1 MTRTRLRGAMLVG
14 AAAPLMAAVAMIVM
28 AASSEEPR
36 AAAATGPCGTAH
48 DGLTSEEFEFIGHF
62 NDWRANMGYTSPL
75 EVSGVLNA
83 AASFMAEEI
92 ASGRVLG
99 GHIDSYGR
107 SWHPRAMDCGWPLP
121 GGSGEGT
128 SAIVSSQPINVSAYE
143 AVYGGTTQ
151 GYSHQG
157 VTYPLSGAHLNY
169 NPSGLPTKCMGVGHA
184 KSQDGRR
191 EAWIVYVAQFYSNQP
206 CPQLVT
212 GTPPTSTP
220 TQGTIVSTPTP
231 TASPSPTATPSPT
244 PPVVPTATGLRA
256 IAPQVVSDVTHP
268 AN

>member
-1 MTRTRLRGAMLVG
+1 MLVG

-48 DGLTSEEFEFIGHF
+48 DGLTSEEFEFIGHLE
-62 NDWRANMGYTSPL
+62 DWRAARGLNSADL
-75 EVSGVLNA
+75 EPSGPLNA
-83 AASFMAEEI
+83 AAAWFAQHLAEEGPYGN
-92 ASGRVLG
+92 SGHLD
-99 GHIDSYGR
+99 HFGR
-107 SWHPRAMDCGWPLP
+107 AWYDRAIDCGYPSNFAM
-121 GGSGEGT
+121 GSGEGT
-128 SAIVSSQPINVSAYE
+128 FFIQSGGSVNVGPYE
-143 AVYGGTTQ
+143 AVYGGTIGTFA
-151 GYSHQG
+151 HQG
-157 VTYPLSGAHLNY
+157 VTYPGSGAY
-169 NPSGLPTKCMGVGHA
+169 ITAGSSWPAKCVGAAKYQSGNAV
-184 KSQDGRR
+184 
-191 EAWIVYVAQFYSNQP
+191 AWIVVIAQYPANQA
-206 CPQLVT
+206 CPQPVT